1 MKLKNLFYRIP
12 RPVKAC
18 FFALL
23 ALFMAVVFYIALG
36 CPATFRQ
43 EFRRAEKSQL
53 VGPSQ
58 IVDTL
63 GSDVCAFEKMLV
75 GETEHGICFFG
86 RYGSRITGD
95 KHRGKRNYLFTY
107 HEKTGPTTA
116 VVAPEYSS
124 LVWDGPGYDL
134 PVYIFTEHT
143 QAIRAELDLR
153 VDFTL
158 TDHTN
163 SQSVVTS
170 LSRNFKGEA
179 ILVEAGVLRYIAT
192 SEDTQGTYALFQLA
206 CLSSDLTASL
216 YDIDIT
222 SATAAVRLY
231 DDTGT
236 LIAEETLQIHT

>member
-86 RYGSRITGD
+86 RYGSSITGG
-95 KHRGKRNYLFTY
+95 KHRGKRNYHFTY

-116 VVAPEYSS
+116 VVAPEFSS
-124 LVWDGPGYDL
+124 LVWDGDL

-153 VDFTL
+153 VDFTH
-158 TDHTN
+158 TDVTN

-192 SEDTQGTYALFQLA
+192 SEDSQGTYALFQLA
-206 CLSSDLTASL
+206 CLSSDLTASF
-216 YDIDIT
+216 YNIDIT
-222 SATAAVRLY
+222 SATATVRFY
-231 DDTGT
+231 DGAGT